1 MQTSKVSKRLASGKR
16 LGPLAALLSL
26 TGCAPAPSIVLF
38 GAAFPDWLLC
48 TGAGVAGMILLH
60 VVSVRRKKT
69 QWLQPAAV
77 VYPCVTAL
85 IAMLTW
91 LLVFPH

>member
-1 MQTSKVSKRLASGKR
+1 MHSPRRRKTHPSERLFVLAMASFC
-16 LGPLAALLSL
+16 L

-38 GAAFPDWLLC
+38 GAAFPDWLWC
-48 TGAGVAGMILLH
+48 TGMGVLGMTLLH
-60 VVSVRRKKT
+60 LVSVRTGKKA
-69 QWLQPAAV
+69 WLAPAVV

-91 LLVFPH
+91 LLVFPN